1 MGKRRFAGAASVLRL
16 TVTLIFASLI
26 AGCEYSIRDLSRYGL
41 DEAGIRAL
49 EFKMVYYG
57 VWKIQVIRNSEKVL
71 PRKCLIPSLIT
82 LVTDIYKI

>member
-1 MGKRRFAGAASVLRL
+1 MRPILKF
-16 TVTLIFASLI
+16 IF
-26 AGCEYSIRDLSRYGL
+26 CL

-57 VWKIQVIRNSEKVL
+57 VWKIKVIGNSEKVL

-82 LVTDIYKI
+82 LVTDTYKIQNDRY